1 MRLVSSF
8 IGSAIC
14 GALGF
19 GIWPEM
25 WKSYGI
31 MGGWLAAT
39 ILISIAW
46 YMNHWLG
53 VIDNPSGKIWVDQGF
68 AVCSAGIA
76 WAVVR
81 FEAGAFAVFADVDL
95 PGHRRGL
102 GRVGRSAREE
112 SVASFSAPEQARS
125 RQEGGELKC
134 TTSFPAT
141 IRRSACRPSA

>member
-1 MRLVSSF
+1 MRHFSTI

-14 GALGF
+14 GALVF
-19 GIWPEM
+19 AIWPEM

-53 VIDNPSGKIWVDQGF
+53 VIDNPCGKIWVDQGF

-76 WAVVR
+76 WAIVR
-81 FEAGAFAVFADVDL
+81 FDAVPLRCLPTLICLAIGGALAGWAAVHVKKVLPRFAPAPPDPTTRTTQHATRNTQPVQATQQEAD
-95 PGHRRGL
+95 
-102 GRVGRSAREE
+102 
-112 SVASFSAPEQARS
+112 
-125 RQEGGELKC
+125 
-134 TTSFPAT
+134 
-141 IRRSACRPSA
+141 

>member
-1 MRLVSSF
+1 MRLFSTV

-14 GALGF
+14 GALVF
-19 GIWPEM
+19 AIWPEM

-39 ILISIAW
+39 ILISISW

-53 VIDNPSGKIWVDQGF
+53 VIYNPDGKIWVDQGF

-81 FEAGAFAVFADVDL
+81 FGAVLWQCLPTLICLATGGALAGWAAVHVKTVL
-95 PGHRRGL
+95 PRFTPPRTAP
-102 GRVGRSAREE
+102 RAETEE
-112 SVASFSAPEQARS
+112 LEV
-125 RQEGGELKC
+125 K
-134 TTSFPAT
+134 
-141 IRRSACRPSA
+141 